1 MGNATSDS
9 ELLQASLGGS
19 REAFGVIVQRYQALV
34 CGIAYSATGDIGTS
48 EELAQETFIRA
59 WRNLR
64 QLKDIGKFRPWLC
77 TIARNLVSRRM
88 RYRSRDIVGRAAPL
102 AQAQT
107 VAAEGSGPG
116 QAAVARERREVVWS
130 ALREVP
136 PEYREPMV
144 LFYRRQRSV
153 RQVAADLDLS
163 EETVRQ
169 RLRRGRQFIKAQ
181 VCSLV
186 EDVLAESGPGKAFTV
201 AVVAALP
208 ALTAQTASAAVAG
221 VVAKSTKGVSVA
233 KALFAGGLSGAV
245 LGPILGLLGG
255 IFGAWCSIK
264 NTRSPRERRF
274 MIRMTALLWVLL
286 CGLIGVPLVLMLTK
300 VVPPWF
306 YWTCFTAF
314 FCILI
319 PLIVWGNRRQQQIQV
334 EDGTVVL
341 PPEAYV
347 PPRGRA
353 LYASFGGA
361 MVGSTLWFMM
371 LAGIAH
377 DWVALPVVLGGV
389 AGLLFL
395 TVRIA
400 ARPGRYWTAARVALA
415 GVAVLT
421 FGAVNL
427 RWQHWMHAYRRSK
440 SYNPINDVSVTTI
453 NLIIAAAFLLAL
465 VMLILTTR
473 HHRRAVRPSE

>member
-1 MGNATSDS
+1 MGDSASDS

-19 REAFGVIVQRYQALV
+19 REAFGLIVQRYQTLV
-34 CGIAYSATGDIGTS
+34 CSIAYSATGDIGAS

-64 QLKDIGKFRPWLC
+64 QLKDAGKFRPWLC
-77 TIARNLVSRRM
+77 TIARNLVSRRI
-88 RYRSRDIVGRAAPL
+88 RHRSRDIVGRAAPL
-102 AQAQT
+102 AQAEAI
-107 VAAEGSGPG
+107 AAEECGPG
-116 QAAVARERREVVWS
+116 QAAIAAERREVVWS
-130 ALREVP
+130 ALQQVP
-136 PEYREPMV
+136 PEYREAMV

-169 RLRRGRQFIKAQ
+169 RLHRGRRLIKAQ
-181 VCSLV
+181 VSSLV
-186 EDVLAESGPGKAFTV
+186 EDVLAESSPSKAFTV

-221 VVAKSTKGVSVA
+221 VVARSTKGVSAA
-233 KALFAGGLSGAV
+233 KTLLAGGLSGAV
-245 LGPILGLLGG
+245 LGPIVGILGG

-274 MIRMTALLWVLL
+274 VIRMTLLVWVLL

-306 YWTCFTAF
+306 YWTCFTVF
-314 FCILI
+314 FCILV
-319 PLIVWGNRRQQQIQV
+319 PMIVWGNRRQQQIQV

-341 PPEAYV
+341 PPEAYA
-347 PPRGRA
+347 PPRGRT

-361 MVGSTLWFMM
+361 MFGSTMWLMI

-377 DWVALPVVLGGV
+377 DWAALTAVLGG
-389 AGLLFL
+389 AAALLLL

-400 ARPGRYWTAARVALA
+400 ARAARYWSAVYVALA
-415 GVAVLT
+415 GVAALT

-427 RWQHWMHAYRRSK
+427 RWQHWMAAYRRSTLY
-440 SYNPINDVSVTTI
+440 SPTNDVSLTTI

-465 VMLILTTR
+465 IMLILTTR
-473 HHRRAVRPSE
+473 HHRPPAKA